1 MPNTSFSIVDTIVC
15 FQEKT
20 KLEETVKKLEAEI
33 ISLKAAVKKM
43 QCEKDEFAGH
53 NIALKEEVEI
63 YKVGYYL
70 IVSLF
75 DNGPHRCMHIAI
87 MSYCPLFMKKL
98 PFSRCPAS

>member
-33 ISLKAAVKKM
+33 TSLKAAMKKM

-70 IVSLF
+70 TLSLYF
-75 DNGPHRCMHIAI
+75 VICHDQ
-87 MSYCPLFMKKL
+87 LL
-98 PFSRCPAS
+98 PFVHEKMTIFTMSSL